1 MGQHIDQ
8 FCEDLRLKLTNI
20 ESGLTALK
28 SKIDSRAKTAED
40 DVRSHLDKVKKRIEQ
55 GRAKVSSSEAQVRT
69 WVEERK
75 AFTGATIADWKAR
88 RQASELQGRADRA
101 ERYAAAAIDM
111 AVAALDEAEEASLEA
126 WLAREDANAVLAR

>member
-1 MGQHIDQ
+1 M
-8 FCEDLRLKLTNI
+8 
-20 ESGLTALK
+20 
-28 SKIDSRAKTAED
+28 
-40 DVRSHLDKVKKRIEQ
+40 RSHLDKVKKRIEQ

-88 RQASELQGRADRA
+88 RQASELQGRADRG
-101 ERYAAAAIDM
+101 RTLCRRAIDM